1 MPRSRKA
8 DGEVS
13 MRACTETL
21 VVLLLAGPV
30 FAEENGDLL
39 PPVQIQAGGKALDIE
54 REGHSA
60 PFVGDFY
67 EDSGLC
73 LLVGQ
78 FDSGR
83 LRIYRNTGTQAKPR
97 FDSYTWFEAGG
108 KIASV
113 PVG

>member
-1 MPRSRKA
+1 MTWLCA
-8 DGEVS
+8 
-13 MRACTETL
+13 
-21 VVLLLAGPV
+21 VVLLAVPAFAG
-30 FAEENGDLL
+30 ESNDLL
-39 PPVQIQAGGKALDIE
+39 PPAQVQAGEQPLDIQ
-54 REGHSA
+54 REGHAA

-67 EDSGLC
+67 EDGGLC

-83 LRIYRNTGTQAKPR
+83 LRIYRNTGTRAKPR
-97 FDSYTWFEAGG
+97 FNSYTWFEAGG

>member
-1 MPRSRKA
+1 MKWTVA
-8 DGEVS
+8 
-13 MRACTETL
+13 
-21 VVLLLAGPV
+21 VLLLATPA
-30 FAEENGDLL
+30 FAGDSDELL
-39 PPVQIQAGGKALDIE
+39 SPVQIQAGGKALDIE
-54 REGHSA
+54 REGHAA

-67 EDSGLC
+67 EDGGLC

-83 LRIYRNTGTQAKPR
+83 LRIYRNTGTRAKPR

>member
-1 MPRSRKA
+1 MNCS
-8 DGEVS
+8 
-13 MRACTETL
+13 L
-21 VVLLLAGPV
+21 IVLLLAAPA
-30 FAEENGDLL
+30 FACESNELL
-39 PPVQIQAGGKALDIE
+39 PPVQIQAGGKPLDVE
-54 REGHSA
+54 RDGHSA

-67 EDSGLC
+67 EDGGLC

-83 LRIYRNTGTQAKPR
+83 LRIYRNTGTRTKPR

>member
-1 MPRSRKA
+1 MNCS
-8 DGEVS
+8 
-13 MRACTETL
+13 L
-21 VVLLLAGPV
+21 IVLLLATPPMAGEP
-30 FAEENGDLL
+30 NYLL
-39 PPVQIQAGGKALDIE
+39 PPVQIRAGGKALDVE

-67 EDSGLC
+67 KDGGLC

-83 LRIYRNTGTQAKPR
+83 LRIYRNTGTRAKPR